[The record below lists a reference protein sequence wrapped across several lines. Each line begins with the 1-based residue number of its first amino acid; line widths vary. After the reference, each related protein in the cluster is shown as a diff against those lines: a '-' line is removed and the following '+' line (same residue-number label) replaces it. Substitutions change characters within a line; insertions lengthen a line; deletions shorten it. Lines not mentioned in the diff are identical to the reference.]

1 MTSRNSMRAVVVRR
15 VGGPEALEVVRVAIP
30 EPGPRQVR
38 IRVEAAAVNPVDIAT
53 RSGALIEAGLMAP
66 REIIGIGWDAA
77 GIVDRVG
84 PEVTTFAAGQRVVGL
99 RDLLDR
105 SLGAYAEYLVLDTD
119 AVAPAPSGVDATEAA
134 TLPLNALTAHQ
145 ALALLD
151 LRAGDTL
158 LVTGAAGAVGGF
170 AVELGVRAGLR
181 VVAQV
186 ADEDAAFVRGLG
198 AEWTVSRASADL
210 AGKIRALVPAGVD
223 GALDGAGLGVRAT
236 AAVRNGGAYAGVA
249 GGQPPLPLRG
259 MRIHQEWIRAD
270 GTALGELAA
279 LGLGLR
285 VADVLPLE
293 RAAEA
298 HERLSA
304 GGLRG
309 RLVLTP

>member
-1 MTSRNSMRAVVVRR
+1 MRAVVVRR

-84 PEVTTFAAGQRVVGL
+84 PEVTTFAVGQRVVGL

-210 AGKIRALVPAGVD
+210 AGEIRALVPGGVD

-236 AAVRNGGAYAGVA
+236 AAVRNGGAYAGVV

-259 MRIHQEWIRAD
+259 MRMHQEWIRAD

>member
-1 MTSRNSMRAVVVRR
+1 MRAVVVRR

-66 REIIGIGWDAA
+66 REVIGIGWDAA

-84 PEVTTFAAGQRVVGL
+84 PEVTTFAVGQRVVGL

-119 AVAPAPSGVDATEAA
+119 AVAPAPPGVDATEAA

-186 ADEDAAFVRGLG
+186 ADEDVAFVRGLG
-198 AEWTVSRASADL
+198 AEWTVPRASADV
-210 AGKIRALVPAGVD
+210 AGEIRALVPGGVD
-223 GALDGAGLGVRAT
+223 GALDGAGLGVRAA
-236 AAVRNGGAYAGVA
+236 AAVRNGGAYAGVS

-270 GTALGELAA
+270 GTTLAELAA

-285 VADVLPLE
+285 VADVLPLD

>member
-1 MTSRNSMRAVVVRR
+1 MSSRNSMRAVVVRR
-15 VGGPEALEVVRVAIP
+15 VGGPEALEVVRVPTP
-30 EPGPRQVR
+30 EPGPRQMR

-53 RSGALIEAGLMAP
+53 RSGALIDAGLMAP
-66 REIIGIGWDAA
+66 REIIGIGWDVA
-77 GIVDRVG
+77 GVVDRVG
-84 PEVTTFAAGQRVVGL
+84 PGVTTFAVGQRVIGL

-105 SLGAYAEYLVLDTD
+105 SLGAYAEYLVLDAD
-119 AVAPAPSGVDATEAA
+119 AVAPAPPGIDATEAA
-134 TLPLNALTAHQ
+134 TLPLNALTAQQ

-151 LRAGDTL
+151 LRPGDTL

-186 ADEDAAFVRGLG
+186 ADTDRAFVRGLG
-198 AEWTVSRASADL
+198 AAWTVPRASADL
-210 AGKIRALVPAGVD
+210 AGEIRALVPGGVD
-223 GALDGAGLGVRAT
+223 GALDGAGLGVHAT

-249 GGQPPLPLRG
+249 GGPSPLPLRG

-270 GTALGELAA
+270 GTALAGLAT
-279 LGLGLR
+279 LGLTLR

-304 GGLRG
+304 GGVRG

>member
-66 REIIGIGWDAA
+66 REVIGIGWDAA

-84 PEVTTFAAGQRVVGL
+84 PEVTTFAVGQRVVGL

-119 AVAPAPSGVDATEAA
+119 AVAPAPPGVDATEAA

-186 ADEDAAFVRGLG
+186 ADEDVAFVRGLG
-198 AEWTVSRASADL
+198 AEWTVPRASADV
-210 AGKIRALVPAGVD
+210 AGEIRALVPGGVD
-223 GALDGAGLGVRAT
+223 GALDGAGLGVRAA
-236 AAVRNGGAYAGVA
+236 AAVRNGGAYAGVS

-270 GTALGELAA
+270 GTTLAELAA

-285 VADVLPLE
+285 VADVLPLD

>member
-1 MTSRNSMRAVVVRR
+1 MRAVVVRR

-84 PEVTTFAAGQRVVGL
+84 PEVTTFAVGQRVVGL

-119 AVAPAPSGVDATEAA
+119 AVAPAPPGVDATEAA

-210 AGKIRALVPAGVD
+210 AGEIRALVPGGV
-223 GALDGAGLGVRAT
+223 
-236 AAVRNGGAYAGVA
+236 
-249 GGQPPLPLRG
+249 
-259 MRIHQEWIRAD
+259 
-270 GTALGELAA
+270 
-279 LGLGLR
+279 
-285 VADVLPLE
+285 
-293 RAAEA
+293 
-298 HERLSA
+298 
-304 GGLRG
+304 
-309 RLVLTP
+309 